1 MASDKAVL
9 AVHIV
14 DDDESVRR
22 SFARLMRASGIKSQV
37 YQSPEDFLSQVDSD
51 SNGCIL
57 MDITMPRI
65 CGFEFIRILSERGYA
80 MPIVAMSARD
90 DNETRA
96 LLRELGVNFY
106 LRKPVDDQAL
116 IDAIN
121 WVSQKNIGKNSQS

>member
-22 SFARLMRASGIKSQV
+22 SFERLMRASGIKSQV
-37 YQSPEDFLSQVDSD
+37 YQSPEDFLGQVDRGST
-51 SNGCIL
+51 GCIL

-65 CGFEFIRILSERGYA
+65 SGFEFIRILSERGYA

-121 WVSQKNIGKNSQS
+121 WVSQKSAGKNGQN